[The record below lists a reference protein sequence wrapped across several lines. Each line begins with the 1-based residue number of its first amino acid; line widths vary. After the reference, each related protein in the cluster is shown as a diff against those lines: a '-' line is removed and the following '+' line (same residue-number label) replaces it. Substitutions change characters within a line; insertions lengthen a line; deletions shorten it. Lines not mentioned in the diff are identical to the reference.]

1 MILASKQT
9 QLPTKKVV
17 PFLNRLAVSACLCLA
32 GCSSLLPS
40 SDIVIEGQWNSFEDG
55 QKTFDRIIP
64 YQTTVEDL
72 KKLGLDLKSTPNVT
86 LLNYSDVLQ
95 RFIPSPSI
103 NSEELDTG
111 VSDCLKAKM
120 ACRGF
125 EINQRVVERNRFGNF
140 WVDFLGFKRKVDVTG
155 WHFRGMVLIK
165 DRLVVYK
172 LVNGQPLIHELETS
186 ENPLGPFQG
195 VGESTLRGMF

>member
-1 MILASKQT
+1 MTLTNKRT
-9 QLPTKKVV
+9 KPPTKKVV
-17 PFLNRLAVSACLCLA
+17 PYLNGLAVSACLCLA

-40 SDIVIEGQWNSFEDG
+40 SDVVLEGQWTSFEDG
-55 QKTFDRIIP
+55 QKTFDTIIP
-64 YQTTVEDL
+64 YQTTVDDL
-72 KKLGLDLKSTPNVT
+72 KKLGLDLQSTPNVT

-125 EINQRVVERNRFGNF
+125 EIDQRVVNRNRIGNF
-140 WVDFLGFKRKVDVTG
+140 WVDFLGFKRKVDVNG
-155 WHFRGMVLIK
+155 WHFRGMVLMK

-172 LVNGQPLIHELETS
+172 LVNGQPLIREQETS
-186 ENPLGPFQG
+186 KNPLGPFQG
-195 VGESTLRGMF
+195 VGESTLRGLY

>member
-1 MILASKQT
+1 MTLASMRT
-9 QLPTKKVV
+9 QLRTRKYV

-40 SDIVIEGQWNSFEDG
+40 SDAVLEGQWNSFEDA
-55 QKTFDRIIP
+55 QRTFDKIIP

-72 KKLGLDLKSTPNVT
+72 KTLGLDARTTPNIT

-103 NSEELDTG
+103 NSEELDSG

-120 ACRGF
+120 ACRGY
-125 EINQRVVERNRFGNF
+125 EIDQRSIKRNRYGNF
-140 WVDFLGFKRKVDVTG
+140 WVDWLNFKRKVDVTG

-165 DRLVVYK
+165 DELVVYK
-172 LVNGQPLIHELETS
+172 LVGGQPMIHELEKS
-186 ENPLGPFQG
+186 DNPLGPFQG
-195 VGESTLRGMF
+195 VGESTLRSQF

>member
-9 QLPTKKVV
+9 QSLTKKIV
-17 PFLNRLAVSACLCLA
+17 PFLNGLAVSACLCLA

-55 QKTFDRIIP
+55 QKTFDTIIP
-64 YQTTVEDL
+64 YQTTTQDL
-72 KKLGLDLKSTPNVT
+72 KSLGLDLKSTPNVT

-111 VSDCLKAKM
+111 VRDCLKAKM

-125 EINQRVVERNRFGNF
+125 EINQRVVNRNRIGNF
-140 WVDFLGFKRKVDVTG
+140 WVDFLGFKRKIDVTG

-165 DRLVVYK
+165 DKLVVYK
-172 LVNGQPLIHELETS
+172 LVGGQPMIHELETS

-195 VGESTLRGMF
+195 VGESTLRGLY

>member
-1 MILASKQT
+1 MTLANKRTKS
-9 QLPTKKVV
+9 PTKKVV
-17 PFLNRLAVSACLCLA
+17 SFLNGLAVSACLCLA
-32 GCSSLLPS
+32 GCSSLLPK
-40 SDIVIEGQWNSFEDG
+40 SDIVLEGQWNSFEDG
-55 QKTFDRIIP
+55 QKTFDTIIP

-86 LLNYSDVLQ
+86 LLNYSDILQ

-125 EINQRVVERNRFGNF
+125 EIDQRVVNRNRLGNF

-165 DRLVVYK
+165 DKLVVYK
-172 LVNGQPLIHELETS
+172 LVNGQPLIHERETS
-186 ENPLGPFQG
+186 RNPLGPFQG
-195 VGESTLRGMF
+195 VGESTLRGLY